1 MKSLLSLFLKS
12 KLSYLYYCPYIAFVL
27 MVATIAKIPLI
38 QKIPVIRRFFNSR
51 YSFQKDSLI
60 RIQNQLDRLLTLTK
74 PTPPPI
80 RKKTL
85 CFIRLDIIG
94 DYILYR
100 NFLPLFKKYFEN
112 YETTFIGNTVIKDI
126 ATHCDSQ
133 YIDKFIFLDNA
144 YWEKYLRI
152 GTNGSRLSKLKELL
166 FFLPKFM
173 RKRYEDV
180 SNLRKESYEICINS
194 SMFYFSTKED
204 AIIKHLIAENKV
216 GVFCTHPIESFFRT
230 DYRKRGEIRKSFYT
244 HLFYPKEVP
253 QFLYDSN
260 QDFFQSF
267 FKHFKGVDIGF
278 VELELKLPIAFEYEK
293 FKNILKP
300 PYGVLNLGSS
310 DDFRMY
316 KRFDEMIY
324 FLNPDYQLILCG
336 NSKKDEK
343 LAHSILKR
351 HKNAISLVNQTD
363 LVEYL
368 HLLKNASFAMGNE
381 SSIMHL
387 SACLKIPHAFIV
399 SSGLSSPRFHPYPKK
414 VGPNIHMIY
423 PRDFQKIISRSSNWM
438 FKAMTMPHPPV
449 DSVNPQDII
458 SAIKHFAPHLL
469 KEDAPSNTNEITY
482 FERV

>member
-1 MKSLLSLFLKS
+1 MKFLLSLFLKS
-12 KLSYLYYCPYIAFVL
+12 KLSYLYYYPYIAFVL
-27 MVATIAKIPLI
+27 MVATFKRLPFVRDL
-38 QKIPVIRRFFNSR
+38 FLHR
-51 YSFQKDSLI
+51 YPFQEQLLHN
-60 RIQNQLDRLLTLTK
+60 IQNQLDRLLTLTK
-74 PTPPPI
+74 PISPPI

-100 NFLPLFKKYFEN
+100 NFLPLFKKYFED
-112 YETTFIGNTVIKDI
+112 YEITFIGNTVIKDI
-126 ATHCDSQ
+126 ATHYDSK
-133 YIDKFIFLDNA
+133 YIDKIIFLDNT

-152 GTNGSRLSKLKELL
+152 GANSSRLSKLKELL

-204 AIIKHLIAENKV
+204 AIIKCLIAENKV
-216 GVFCTHPIESFFRT
+216 GVFCTHPIESLHKIHL
-230 DYRKRGEIRKSFYT
+230 RKQTEIRKSFYT

-278 VELELKLPIAFEYEK
+278 VGLELKLPIAFEYEK

-300 PYGVLNLGSS
+300 PYGVLNLGAS
-310 DDFRMY
+310 DDFRVY

-336 NSKKDEK
+336 NSKEDEK
-343 LAHSILKR
+343 LANSILKR
-351 HKNAISLVNQTD
+351 HKNAISLINQTD

-368 HLLKNASFAMGNE
+368 YLLKNASFAMGNE

-387 SACLKIPHAFIV
+387 SACLKIPYAFIV
-399 SSGLSSPRFHPYPKK
+399 SSGLSSPRFHPYPKEI
-414 VGPNIHMIY
+414 GPNIHMIY

-449 DSVNPQDII
+449 DFVNPQDII
-458 SAIKHFAPHLL
+458 SAIKRFAPHLL
-469 KEDAPSNTNEITY
+469 KEDTPSNTNETTY

>member
-12 KLSYLYYCPYIAFVL
+12 KLSYLYYYPYIAFTL
-27 MVATIAKIPLI
+27 MVAVFTRLSF
-38 QKIPVIRRFFNSR
+38 IRVPSLHH
-51 YSFQKDSLI
+51 YSFKEQIHDN
-60 RIQNQLDRLLTLTK
+60 IQNQLDRLLTLTK

-100 NFLPLFKKYFEN
+100 NFLPLFKKYFED
-112 YETTFIGNTVIKDI
+112 YETTFIGNATIKDM

-152 GTNGSRLSKLKELL
+152 GTNGLRLSKLKELL

-216 GVFCTHPIESFFRT
+216 GVFCTHPIDSSLHRISL
-230 DYRKRGEIRKSFYT
+230 RKKTEIRKSFYT

-278 VELELKLPIAFEYEK
+278 VELELKLPTAFEYEK
-293 FKNILKP
+293 FKNVLKP
-300 PYGVLNLGSS
+300 PYGMLNLGAS
-310 DDFRMY
+310 DDFRVY

-324 FLNPDYQLILCG
+324 FLNPNYQLILCG
-336 NSKKDEK
+336 NSKEDEK
-343 LAHSILKR
+343 LANSILKR
-351 HKNAISLVNQTD
+351 HKNAISLVNQTG
-363 LVEYL
+363 LIEYL
-368 HLLKNASFAMGNE
+368 YLLKNASFVMGNE
-381 SSIMHL
+381 SSIVHL
-387 SACLKIPHAFIV
+387 AACLKIPHAFIV
-399 SSGLSSPRFHPYPKK
+399 SSGLSSPRFHPYPKEI
-414 VGPNIHMIY
+414 GPNIHMIY

-449 DSVNPQDII
+449 DVVNPQDIV
-458 SAIKHFAPHLL
+458 STIKHFAPHLL
-469 KEDAPSNTNEITY
+469 KEDVPSNTNETTY

>member
-1 MKSLLSLFLKS
+1 MKFLLSLFLKS
-12 KLSYLYYCPYIAFVL
+12 KLSYLYYYPYIAFVL
-27 MVATIAKIPLI
+27 MVATFKRLPFVRDL
-38 QKIPVIRRFFNSR
+38 FLYR
-51 YSFQKDSLI
+51 YPFQEQFLHN
-60 RIQNQLDRLLTLTK
+60 IQNQLDRLLTLTK
-74 PTPPPI
+74 PISPPI

-100 NFLPLFKKYFEN
+100 NFLPLFKKYFED

-152 GTNGSRLSKLKELL
+152 GANGSRLSKLKELL
-166 FFLPKFM
+166 FFFPKFM

-204 AIIKHLIAENKV
+204 AIIKCLIAENKV
-216 GVFCTHPIESFFRT
+216 GVFCTHPIESLHKIHL
-230 DYRKRGEIRKSFYT
+230 RKQTEIRKSFYT

-300 PYGVLNLGSS
+300 PYGVLNLGAS
-310 DDFRMY
+310 DDFRVY

-343 LAHSILKR
+343 LANSILKR
-351 HKNAISLVNQTD
+351 HKNAISLVNQTG
-363 LVEYL
+363 LIEYL
-368 HLLKNASFAMGNE
+368 YLLKNASFAMGNE

-399 SSGLSSPRFHPYPKK
+399 SSGLSSPRFHPYPKE
-414 VGPNIHMIY
+414 VSPNIHMIY

-449 DSVNPQDII
+449 DFVNPQDII
-458 SAIKHFAPHLL
+458 SAIKRFAPHLL
-469 KEDAPSNTNEITY
+469 KEDTPSNTNETTY

>member
-12 KLSYLYYCPYIAFVL
+12 KLSYLYYCPYMAFVL
-27 MVATIAKIPLI
+27 MVVAFTRLPF
-38 QKIPVIRRFFNSR
+38 IRDLFLHR
-51 YSFQKDSLI
+51 YPFQEQVLDN
-60 RIQNQLDRLLTLTK
+60 IQNQLDRLLTLTK

-94 DYILYR
+94 DYILCR
-100 NFLPLFKKYFEN
+100 NFLPLFKKYFED
-112 YETTFIGNTVIKDI
+112 YETTFIGNTVIKDM

-133 YIDKFIFLDNA
+133 YIDKFIFLDNI
-144 YWEKYLRI
+144 YWERYLRI

-216 GVFCTHPIESFFRT
+216 GVFCTHPVDSSFHRIHL
-230 DYRKRGEIRKSFYT
+230 RKQTEIRKSFYT

-300 PYGVLNLGSS
+300 PYGVLNLGAS
-310 DDFRMY
+310 DDFRVY
-316 KRFDEMIY
+316 KRFDEVIY
-324 FLNPDYQLILCG
+324 FLNPDYQLVLCG

-343 LAHSILKR
+343 LANSILKR
-351 HKNAISLVNQTD
+351 HKNAISLVNQTG
-363 LVEYL
+363 LIEYL

-381 SSIMHL
+381 SSIAHL
-387 SACLKIPHAFIV
+387 SACLKIPYAFIV
-399 SSGLSSPRFHPYPKK
+399 SSGFSSPRFHPYPKK

-449 DSVNPQDII
+449 DFVNPQDII
-458 SAIKHFAPHLL
+458 SAIKRFAPHLL
-469 KEDAPSNTNEITY
+469 KEDVPSNTNETTY

>member
-27 MVATIAKIPLI
+27 MVATFTRLPF
-38 QKIPVIRRFFNSR
+38 IRDLFLHR
-51 YSFQKDSLI
+51 YPFQEQVLDN
-60 RIQNQLDRLLTLTK
+60 IQNQLDRLLTLTK
-74 PTPPPI
+74 PTSPPI

-100 NFLPLFKKYFEN
+100 NFLPLFKKYFED

-126 ATHCDSQ
+126 ATHCDSHCDSQ
-133 YIDKFIFLDNA
+133 YIDKFIFLDNI

-180 SNLRKESYEICINS
+180 SHLRKESYEICINS

-216 GVFCTHPIESFFRT
+216 GVFCTHPVDSSFHRIRL
-230 DYRKRGEIRKSFYT
+230 RKETEIRKNFYT

-278 VELELKLPIAFEYEK
+278 VGLELKLPIAFEYEK
-293 FKNILKP
+293 FKNVLKP
-300 PYGVLNLGSS
+300 PYGVLNLGAS
-310 DDFRMY
+310 DDFRVY

-324 FLNPDYQLILCG
+324 FLNPDYQLVLCG

-343 LAHSILKR
+343 LADSILKR
-351 HKNAISLVNQTD
+351 HKNAISLVNQTG
-363 LVEYL
+363 LIEYL
-368 HLLKNASFAMGNE
+368 YLLKNASFAMGNE
-381 SSIMHL
+381 SSIVHL
-387 SACLKIPHAFIV
+387 SACLKIPYAFIV
-399 SSGLSSPRFHPYPKK
+399 SSGRAFPFFHPYPKK

-438 FKAMTMPHPPV
+438 FKAMTMPHLPV
-449 DSVNPQDII
+449 DFVNPQDII
-458 SAIKHFAPHLL
+458 SAIKRFAPHLL
-469 KEDAPSNTNEITY
+469 KEDVPSNTKETTY

>member
-1 MKSLLSLFLKS
+1 MKFLLSLFLKS

-27 MVATIAKIPLI
+27 MVATFKRLPFVRVL
-38 QKIPVIRRFFNSR
+38 FLYR
-51 YSFQKDSLI
+51 YPFQEQFLHN
-60 RIQNQLDRLLTLTK
+60 IQNQLDRLLTLTK
-74 PTPPPI
+74 PISPPI

-100 NFLPLFKKYFEN
+100 NFLPLFKKYFED
-112 YETTFIGNTVIKDI
+112 YEITFIGNTVIKDI
-126 ATHCDSQ
+126 ATHYDSK
-133 YIDKFIFLDNA
+133 YIDKFIFLDNT

-152 GTNGSRLSKLKELL
+152 GANGSRLSKLKELL

-204 AIIKHLIAENKV
+204 AIIKCLIAENKV
-216 GVFCTHPIESFFRT
+216 GVFCTHPIESLHKIHL
-230 DYRKRGEIRKSFYT
+230 RKQIEIRKSFYT

-278 VELELKLPIAFEYEK
+278 VGLELKLPIAFEYEK

-300 PYGVLNLGSS
+300 PYGVLNLGASN
-310 DDFRMY
+310 DFRVY

-324 FLNPDYQLILCG
+324 FLNPDYQLVLCG
-336 NSKKDEK
+336 NSKEDEK
-343 LAHSILKR
+343 LANSILKR
-351 HKNAISLVNQTD
+351 HKNAISLVNQTG
-363 LVEYL
+363 LIEYL
-368 HLLKNASFAMGNE
+368 YLLKNASFAMGNE

-449 DSVNPQDII
+449 DFVNPQDII
-458 SAIKHFAPHLL
+458 SAIKRFAPHLL
-469 KEDAPSNTNEITY
+469 KEDTPSNTNETTY

>member
-1 MKSLLSLFLKS
+1 
-12 KLSYLYYCPYIAFVL
+12 
-27 MVATIAKIPLI
+27 MVATFKRLPF
-38 QKIPVIRRFFNSR
+38 IRNLFLHR
-51 YSFQKDSLI
+51 YPFQEQVLNN
-60 RIQNQLDRLLTLTK
+60 IQNQLDRLLTLTK
-74 PTPPPI
+74 PISPPI

-100 NFLPLFKKYFEN
+100 NFLPLFKKYFED
-112 YETTFIGNTVIKDI
+112 YETTFIGNTVIKDM

-133 YIDKFIFLDNA
+133 YIDKFIFLDNT
-144 YWEKYLRI
+144 YWEKYLQI
-152 GTNGSRLSKLKELL
+152 GANGSRLSKLKELL

-216 GVFCTHPIESFFRT
+216 GVFCTHPIESLHKIRL
-230 DYRKRGEIRKSFYT
+230 RKQTEIRKSFYT

-300 PYGVLNLGSS
+300 PYGVLNLGASN
-310 DDFRMY
+310 DLRVY
-316 KRFDEMIY
+316 KRFDEMIA

-336 NSKKDEK
+336 NSKEDEK
-343 LAHSILKR
+343 LANSILKR
-351 HKNAISLVNQTD
+351 HKNAISLVNQTS
-363 LVEYL
+363 LIEYL
-368 HLLKNASFAMGNE
+368 HLLKNASFVMGNE

-387 SACLKIPHAFIV
+387 SACLKIPYAFIV
-399 SSGLSSPRFHPYPKK
+399 SSGLASPRFHPYPKE

-423 PRDFQKIISRSSNWM
+423 PRDFQKIICKPNAGM

-449 DSVNPQDII
+449 DFVNPQDII

-469 KEDAPSNTNEITY
+469 KEDAPSNINETTY

>member
-12 KLSYLYYCPYIAFVL
+12 KLSYLYYYPYIAFVL
-27 MVATIAKIPLI
+27 MVVTFKRLPF
-38 QKIPVIRRFFNSR
+38 IRDCFLYR
-51 YSFQKDSLI
+51 YSFQEQVLNN
-60 RIQNQLDRLLTLTK
+60 IQNQLDRLLTLTK
-74 PTPPPI
+74 PAPPPI

-100 NFLPLFKKYFEN
+100 NFLPLFKKYFED

-126 ATHCDSQ
+126 ATHCDSK

-152 GTNGSRLSKLKELL
+152 GVNGSRLSKLKELL

-180 SNLRKESYEICINS
+180 SHLRKESYEICINS

-216 GVFCTHPIESFFRT
+216 GVFCTHPVDSSFHSIHL
-230 DYRKRGEIRKSFYT
+230 RKKTEIRKNFYT

-278 VELELKLPIAFEYEK
+278 VGLELKLPIAFEYEK

-300 PYGVLNLGSS
+300 PYGVLNLGAS
-310 DDFRMY
+310 DDFRVY

-324 FLNPDYQLILCG
+324 FLNPDYQLVLCG

-343 LAHSILKR
+343 LVNSILKR
-351 HKNAISLVNQTD
+351 HKNAISLVNQTG
-363 LVEYL
+363 LIEYL
-368 HLLKNASFAMGNE
+368 YLLKNASFAMGNE

-387 SACLKIPHAFIV
+387 SACLKIPYAFIV
-399 SSGLSSPRFHPYPKK
+399 SSGLSSPRFHPYPKE

-449 DSVNPQDII
+449 DFVNPQDII
-458 SAIKHFAPHLL
+458 STIKHFAPHLL
-469 KEDAPSNTNEITY
+469 KEDAPSNTNETTY

>member
-12 KLSYLYYCPYIAFVL
+12 KLSYLYYYPYIAFVL
-27 MVATIAKIPLI
+27 MVATFKRLPF
-38 QKIPVIRRFFNSR
+38 IRNFFLHR
-51 YSFQKDSLI
+51 YPFQEQVLNI
-60 RIQNQLDRLLTLTK
+60 IQNQLDRLLTLTK

-100 NFLPLFKKYFEN
+100 NFLPLFKKYFED

-152 GTNGSRLSKLKELL
+152 GANGSRLSKLKELL

-216 GVFCTHPIESFFRT
+216 GVFCTHPIESLHKIHL
-230 DYRKRGEIRKSFYT
+230 RKQTEIRKSFYT

-300 PYGVLNLGSS
+300 PYGVLNLGAS
-310 DDFRMY
+310 DDFRVY
-316 KRFDEMIY
+316 KRFDEMIA
-324 FLNPDYQLILCG
+324 FLNPDYQLVLCG

-351 HKNAISLVNQTD
+351 HKNSISLVNQTG
-363 LVEYL
+363 LIEYL
-368 HLLKNASFAMGNE
+368 YLLKNASFAMGNE
-381 SSIMHL
+381 SSITHL

-469 KEDAPSNTNEITY
+469 KEDAPSNTNETTY

>member
-27 MVATIAKIPLI
+27 MVTTISRTSLI
-38 QKIPVIRRFFNSR
+38 QKIPIVRRFFKSR
-51 YSFQKDSLI
+51 HTFQKDSLI

-100 NFLPLFKKYFEN
+100 NFLPLFKKYFED
-112 YETTFIGNTVIKDI
+112 YEITFIGNATIKDM
-126 ATHCDSQ
+126 ATHCDSK
-133 YIDKFIFLDNA
+133 YIDKFIFLDNT
-144 YWEKYLRI
+144 YWEKYLKI
-152 GTNGSRLSKLKELL
+152 GANGSRLSKLKELL

-180 SNLRKESYEICINS
+180 SHLRKESYEICINS
-194 SMFYFSTKED
+194 NMFYFLTKED
-204 AIIKHLIAENKV
+204 AIIRHLIAENKV

-230 DYRKRGEIRKSFYT
+230 DYRKRVEIRKSFYT

-300 PYGVLNLGSS
+300 PYGVLNLGAS
-310 DDFRMY
+310 DDSRVY
-316 KRFDEMIY
+316 KRFDEMIA

-336 NSKKDEK
+336 NSKEDER
-343 LAHSILKR
+343 LANSILKR
-351 HKNAISLVNQTD
+351 HKNAISLVNQTS
-363 LVEYL
+363 LMEYIY
-368 HLLKNASFAMGNE
+368 LLKNASFAIGNE

-387 SACLKIPHAFIV
+387 SACLKIPYAFIV

-423 PRDFQKIISRSSNWM
+423 PSNFQKIICKPNTGM
-438 FKAMTMPHPPV
+438 FKAMTMSHPSV
-449 DSVNPQDII
+449 DTVNPQDVIDII
-458 SAIKHFAPHLL
+458 KYVAPHLL
-469 KEDAPSNTNEITY
+469 KEDMPSNFKEMTF

>member
-12 KLSYLYYCPYIAFVL
+12 KLSYLYYYPYIAFVL
-27 MVATIAKIPLI
+27 MVVAFTRLPFMRNL
-38 QKIPVIRRFFNSR
+38 FLHR
-51 YSFQKDSLI
+51 YPFQEQVLDI
-60 RIQNQLDRLLTLTK
+60 IQNQLDRLLTLTK
-74 PTPPPI
+74 PISPPI

-100 NFLPLFKKYFEN
+100 NFLFLFKKYFED
-112 YETTFIGNTVIKDI
+112 YEITFIGNTVIKDI

-152 GTNGSRLSKLKELL
+152 GTNGSRLSQLKELL
-166 FFLPKFM
+166 FFLSKFM

-216 GVFCTHPIESFFRT
+216 GVFCTYPIDLSFHRIRL
-230 DYRKRGEIRKSFYT
+230 RKQTEIRKSFYT

-300 PYGVLNLGSS
+300 PYGVLNLGAS
-310 DDFRMY
+310 DDFRVY

-343 LAHSILKR
+343 LANSILKR

-381 SSIMHL
+381 SSITHL
-387 SACLKIPHAFIV
+387 SACLKIPYAFIV
-399 SSGLSSPRFHPYPKK
+399 SSGRAFPFFHPYPKE

-449 DSVNPQDII
+449 DFVNPQDII

-469 KEDAPSNTNEITY
+469 KEDAPSNLKEMTY

>member
-12 KLSYLYYCPYIAFVL
+12 KLSYLYYYPYIAFVL
-27 MVATIAKIPLI
+27 MVATFTRLPFIRDLFLHRY
-38 QKIPVIRRFFNSR
+38 PVQEQVLDN
-51 YSFQKDSLI
+51 
-60 RIQNQLDRLLTLTK
+60 IQNQLDRLLTLTK

-100 NFLPLFKKYFEN
+100 NFLPLFKKYFED
-112 YETTFIGNTVIKDI
+112 YEITFIGNTVIKGI

-133 YIDKFIFLDNA
+133 YIDKFIFLDNI

-152 GTNGSRLSKLKELL
+152 GANDSRLSKLKELL

-180 SNLRKESYEICINS
+180 SHLRKESYEICINS

-204 AIIKHLIAENKV
+204 VIMRHLIAENKV
-216 GVFCTHPIESFFRT
+216 GVFCTHPVDSSFHRIHL
-230 DYRKRGEIRKSFYT
+230 RKQTEIRKSFYT

-293 FKNILKP
+293 FKNVLKP
-300 PYGVLNLGSS
+300 PYGVLNLGAS
-310 DDFRMY
+310 DDFRVY

-343 LAHSILKR
+343 LANSILKR
-351 HKNAISLVNQTD
+351 HKNAISLVNQTG
-363 LVEYL
+363 LIEYL

-381 SSIMHL
+381 SSITHL

-399 SSGLSSPRFHPYPKK
+399 SSGRAFPFFHPYPKEI
-414 VGPNIHMIY
+414 GPNIHMIY

-449 DSVNPQDII
+449 DFVNPQDIV

-469 KEDAPSNTNEITY
+469 KEDAPSNLKETTY
-482 FERV
+482 FEQV

>member
-27 MVATIAKIPLI
+27 MVAIMVAIFTRLPF
-38 QKIPVIRRFFNSR
+38 IRRNPFLYRS
-51 YSFQKDSLI
+51 SLQEQVLDN
-60 RIQNQLDRLLTLTK
+60 IQNQLDRLLTLTK

-100 NFLPLFKKYFEN
+100 NFLPLFKKYFEDH
-112 YETTFIGNTVIKDI
+112 EITFIGNAAIKDI
-126 ATHCDSQ
+126 VTHCDSK

-144 YWEKYLRI
+144 YWEKYLKI
-152 GTNGSRLSKLKELL
+152 GVNGSRLSYLKELL

-180 SNLRKESYEICINS
+180 SILRKESYEIGINS

-216 GVFCTHPIESFFRT
+216 GVFCTHPVESP
-230 DYRKRGEIRKSFYT
+230 YRIHLRKKTEIRKSFYT

-253 QFLYDSN
+253 QFNYDSN

-293 FKNILKP
+293 FKDILKP
-300 PYGVLNLGSS
+300 PYGVLNLGAS
-310 DDFRMY
+310 DDLRVY
-316 KRFDEMIY
+316 KRFDEMIS
-324 FLNPDYQLILCG
+324 FLNPNYQLILCG
-336 NSKKDEK
+336 NSKEDEK
-343 LAHSILKR
+343 LANSILKR
-351 HKNAISLVNQTD
+351 HKNAISLVNQTG
-363 LVEYL
+363 LIEYL

-381 SSIMHL
+381 SSITHL
-387 SACLKIPHAFIV
+387 AACLKIPYAFIV
-399 SSGLSSPRFHPYPKK
+399 SSGRSFPFFHPYPKEI
-414 VGPNIHMIY
+414 GPNIHMIY
-423 PRDFQKIISRSSNWM
+423 PRDFQKIISKSSGIT
-438 FKAMTMPHPPV
+438 KAISMPHPSA
-449 DSVNPQDII
+449 DFVNPQDII
-458 SAIKHFAPHLL
+458 SSIKHFAPHLL
-469 KEDAPSNTNEITY
+469 KEDVPSNCKEMTY

>member
-1 MKSLLSLFLKS
+1 MKFLLSLFLKS
-12 KLSYLYYCPYIAFVL
+12 KLSYLYYYPYIAFVL
-27 MVATIAKIPLI
+27 MVATFKRLPFVRDL
-38 QKIPVIRRFFNSR
+38 FLYR
-51 YSFQKDSLI
+51 YPFQEQVLHN
-60 RIQNQLDRLLTLTK
+60 IQNQLDRLLTLTK
-74 PTPPPI
+74 PISPPI

-152 GTNGSRLSKLKELL
+152 GANGSRLSKLKKLL

-216 GVFCTHPIESFFRT
+216 GVFCTHPIDSSFHRIHL
-230 DYRKRGEIRKSFYT
+230 RKKTEIRKSFYT

-300 PYGVLNLGSS
+300 PYGVLNLGAS
-310 DDFRMY
+310 DDFRVY

-336 NSKKDEK
+336 NSKEDEK
-343 LAHSILKR
+343 LANSILKR
-351 HKNAISLVNQTD
+351 HKNAISLVNQTG
-363 LVEYL
+363 LIEYL
-368 HLLKNASFAMGNE
+368 YLLKNASFAMGNE

-387 SACLKIPHAFIV
+387 SACLKIPYAFIV

-449 DSVNPQDII
+449 DFVNPQDII

-469 KEDAPSNTNEITY
+469 KEDAPSNTKETTY

>member
-12 KLSYLYYCPYIAFVL
+12 KLSYLYYYPYTAFVL
-27 MVATIAKIPLI
+27 MVATFKRLPF
-38 QKIPVIRRFFNSR
+38 IRDCFQHR
-51 YSFQKDSLI
+51 YPFQEQVLDN
-60 RIQNQLDRLLTLTK
+60 IQNQLDRLLTLTK

-100 NFLPLFKKYFEN
+100 NFLPLFKKYFED
-112 YETTFIGNTVIKDI
+112 YETTFIGNATIKDI
-126 ATHCDSQ
+126 AIHCDSQ
-133 YIDKFIFLDNA
+133 YIDKFIFLDNT
-144 YWEKYLRI
+144 YWEKYLQI
-152 GTNGSRLSKLKELL
+152 SANGSRLSKLKELL

-216 GVFCTHPIESFFRT
+216 GVFCTHPVDSSLHRIRL
-230 DYRKRGEIRKSFYT
+230 RKETEIRKSFYT

-278 VELELKLPIAFEYEK
+278 VGLELKLPIAFEYEK
-293 FKNILKP
+293 FKDILKP
-300 PYGVLNLGSS
+300 PYGVLNLGAS
-310 DDFRMY
+310 DDFRVY

-351 HKNAISLVNQTD
+351 HKNAISLVNQTG
-363 LVEYL
+363 LIEYL
-368 HLLKNASFAMGNE
+368 YLLKNASFAMGNE
-381 SSIMHL
+381 SSITHL
-387 SACLKIPHAFIV
+387 SACLKIPYVFIV
-399 SSGLSSPRFHPYPKK
+399 SSGLSSPRFHPYPKEI
-414 VGPNIHMIY
+414 GPNIHMIY

-449 DSVNPQDII
+449 DVVNPQDII

-469 KEDAPSNTNEITY
+469 KENVPSNTKETTY

>member
-27 MVATIAKIPLI
+27 MVATFKRLPFVRDL
-38 QKIPVIRRFFNSR
+38 FLHR
-51 YSFQKDSLI
+51 YPFQEQFLHN
-60 RIQNQLDRLLTLTK
+60 IQNQLDRLLTLTK
-74 PTPPPI
+74 PAPPPI

-100 NFLPLFKKYFEN
+100 NFLPLFKKYFED

-126 ATHCDSQ
+126 TTHCDSK

-152 GTNGSRLSKLKELL
+152 GANGSRLSKLKELL
-166 FFLPKFM
+166 FFFPKFM

-204 AIIKHLIAENKV
+204 AIIKCLIAENKV
-216 GVFCTHPIESFFRT
+216 GVFCNHPIESLHKIHL
-230 DYRKRGEIRKSFYT
+230 RKQTEIRKSFYT

-300 PYGVLNLGSS
+300 PYGVLNLGAS
-310 DDFRMY
+310 DDFRVY

-343 LAHSILKR
+343 LANSILKR
-351 HKNAISLVNQTD
+351 HKNAISLVYQTG
-363 LVEYL
+363 LIEYL
-368 HLLKNASFAMGNE
+368 YLLKNASFAMGNE
-381 SSIMHL
+381 SSITHL

-399 SSGLSSPRFHPYPKK
+399 SSGLSSPRFHPYPKE

-449 DSVNPQDII
+449 DFVNPQDII
-458 SAIKHFAPHLL
+458 SAIKRFAPHLL
-469 KEDAPSNTNEITY
+469 KEDVPSNTNETTY

>member
-12 KLSYLYYCPYIAFVL
+12 KLSYLYYYPYIAFVL
-27 MVATIAKIPLI
+27 MVVAFTRLPFMGNL
-38 QKIPVIRRFFNSR
+38 FLHR
-51 YSFQKDSLI
+51 YPFQEQFLDI
-60 RIQNQLDRLLTLTK
+60 IQNQLDRLLTLTK
-74 PTPPPI
+74 PISPPI

-100 NFLPLFKKYFEN
+100 NFLFLFKKYFED
-112 YETTFIGNTVIKDI
+112 YEITFIGNTVIKDI
-126 ATHCDSQ
+126 ATHCDSK

-152 GTNGSRLSKLKELL
+152 GTNSSHLSKLKELL

-216 GVFCTHPIESFFRT
+216 GVFCTYPIDLSFHRIRL
-230 DYRKRGEIRKSFYT
+230 RKQTEIRKNFYT

-267 FKHFKGVDIGF
+267 FKHFKGMDIGF
-278 VELELKLPIAFEYEK
+278 VGLELKLPIAFEYEK

-300 PYGVLNLGSS
+300 PYGVLNLGAS
-310 DDFRMY
+310 DDFRVY

-343 LAHSILKR
+343 LANSILKR
-351 HKNAISLVNQTD
+351 HKNAISLVNQTG
-363 LVEYL
+363 LIEYL
-368 HLLKNASFAMGNE
+368 YLLKNASFAMGNE
-381 SSIMHL
+381 SSITHL
-387 SACLKIPHAFIV
+387 SACLKIPYAFIV
-399 SSGLSSPRFHPYPKK
+399 SSGRAFPFFHPYPKE

-449 DSVNPQDII
+449 DFVNPQDII

-469 KEDAPSNTNEITY
+469 KEDAPSNLKEMTY

>member
-12 KLSYLYYCPYIAFVL
+12 KLSYLYYYPYVAFVL
-27 MVATIAKIPLI
+27 MVVAFRLPF
-38 QKIPVIRRFFNSR
+38 IRNLFLH
-51 YSFQKDSLI
+51 YYPFQEQVLNN
-60 RIQNQLDRLLTLTK
+60 IQNQLDRLLTLTK

-100 NFLPLFKKYFEN
+100 NFLPLFKKYFED
-112 YETTFIGNTVIKDI
+112 YEITFIGNTVIKDI
-126 ATHCDSQ
+126 TTHCDSQYDSQ
-133 YIDKFIFLDNA
+133 YIDKFIFLDNT
-144 YWEKYLRI
+144 YWEKYLQI

-180 SNLRKESYEICINS
+180 SHLRKESYEICINS

-230 DYRKRGEIRKSFYT
+230 DYRKRVEIRKSFYT

-267 FKHFKGVDIGF
+267 FKYFKGVDIGF
-278 VELELKLPIAFEYEK
+278 VELELKLPIAFEHEK

-300 PYGVLNLGSS
+300 PYGVLNLGAS
-310 DDFRMY
+310 DDFRVY

-343 LAHSILKR
+343 LADSILKR
-351 HKNAISLVNQTD
+351 HKNAISLVNQTG
-363 LVEYL
+363 LIEYL

-381 SSIMHL
+381 SSITHL
-387 SACLKIPHAFIV
+387 SACLKIPYAFIV
-399 SSGLSSPRFHPYPKK
+399 SSGLSSPRFHPYPKEI
-414 VGPNIHMIY
+414 GPNIHMIY

-449 DSVNPQDII
+449 DFVSPQDII

-469 KEDAPSNTNEITY
+469 KEDVPSNTNETTY

>member
-27 MVATIAKIPLI
+27 MVATIAKMPLI
-38 QKIPVIRRFFNSR
+38 QKIPVIRRSFSSR
-51 YSFQKDSLI
+51 YGFQKDSLI

-74 PTPPPI
+74 PAPPPI

-85 CFIRLDIIG
+85 CILRLDLLG
-94 DYILYR
+94 DYALHR
-100 NFLPLFKKYFEN
+100 NFLPLFKKYFEDH
-112 YETTFIGNTVIKDI
+112 EITFIGNATIKDI
-126 ATHCDSQ
+126 ATHCDSK
-133 YIDKFIFLDNA
+133 YIDKFIFLDNI

-152 GTNGSRLSKLKELL
+152 GASGSRLSKLKELL

-180 SNLRKESYEICINS
+180 SHLRKESYEICINS
-194 SMFYFSTKED
+194 SMFYFLTKED

-293 FKNILKP
+293 FKDILKP
-300 PYGVLNLGSS
+300 PYGVLNLGAS
-310 DDFRMY
+310 DSFRVY

-324 FLNPDYQLILCG
+324 FLNPSYQLILCG
-336 NSKKDEK
+336 NAKEDEK
-343 LAHSILKR
+343 LANSILKR
-351 HKNAISLVNQTD
+351 HKNAISLVNQTG
-363 LVEYL
+363 LIEYL
-368 HLLKNASFAMGNE
+368 HLLKDASFVMGNE
-381 SSIMHL
+381 SSITHL
-387 SACLKIPHAFIV
+387 AACLKIPYAFIV

-414 VGPNIHMIY
+414 IGSNIHMIY
-423 PRDFQKIISRSSNWM
+423 PRNFQKIISRPKSGM
-438 FKAMTMPHPPV
+438 FKAMTMPHPSV
-449 DSVNPQDII
+449 DVVNPQDII
-458 SAIKHFAPHLL
+458 DTIRHFAPHLL
-469 KEDAPSNTNEITY
+469 KEDAPSDFKEMTY